1 MNIILIM
8 PNVFP
13 VPAVKG
19 GATET
24 LMTNLLEENE
34 KSGKVN
40 FTCIS
45 VYDEKAYEL
54 SKNFKYT
61 KFIYIEEKRDN
72 LDLTFEKSDNNFK
85 KYMDKVYE
93 NIKDLEFDFLI
104 IEGGDITGYEYLL
117 RRFPKEKCLVHIH
130 GDALGDNN
138 INKDIYYKFLAIS
151 KYTEKLI
158 MSDNIIP
165 KSQIELLYN
174 SIKLE
179 DFNKKISEE
188 EKIVLRKKYGI
199 EKDDVVIMFVGRT
212 IRQKGVKELI
222 LAFKQLKNIDKSKIL
237 IVGSANYGAKV
248 KTDFDYELEEIS
260 KDIKEKIKFT
270 GYVDNTELYKIQNI
284 SDIAVVPSMWEEL
297 FGLVVPENMASGLPL
312 VVTKSGGIPEI
323 VDNESAFVV
332 EKNQDLIKNLSDK
345 LDLLIEN
352 PDLRRKMGE
361 AGRKRAELFGMDK
374 YLDNFCEIMKK
385 IKIPQ

>member
-117 RRFPKEKCLVHIH
+117 KRFPKEKCLVHIH

-179 DFNKKISEE
+179 DFNKKISED
-188 EKIVLRKKYGI
+188 EKIALRKKYGI

>member
-117 RRFPKEKCLVHIH
+117 KRFPKEKCLVHIH

-179 DFNKKISEE
+179 DFNKKISED

>member
-117 RRFPKEKCLVHIH
+117 KRFPKEKCLVHIH
-130 GDALGDNN
+130 GDALGDNS

-179 DFNKKISEE
+179 DFNKKISED
-188 EKIVLRKKYGI
+188 EKIALRKKYGI

-332 EKNQDLIKNLSDK
+332 EKNQDLIKNLSNK

>member
-40 FTCIS
+40 FTCVS

-54 SKNFKYT
+54 SKDFKYT

-117 RRFPKEKCLVHIH
+117 KRFPKEKCLVHIH

-179 DFNKKISEE
+179 DFNKKISED
-188 EKIVLRKKYGI
+188 EKIALRKKYGI

>member
-117 RRFPKEKCLVHIH
+117 KRFPKEKCLVHIH

-179 DFNKKISEE
+179 DFNKKISED
-188 EKIVLRKKYGI
+188 EKIALRKKYGI

-332 EKNQDLIKNLSDK
+332 EKNQDLIKNLSNK

>member
-1 MNIILIM
+1 MMNIILIM

-24 LMTNLLEENE
+24 LITNLLQENE
-34 KSGKVN
+34 KNKKVN
-40 FTCIS
+40 FICVS
-45 VYDEKAYEL
+45 VYDEKAYKL
-54 SKNFKYT
+54 SKQYKNT

-85 KYMDKVYE
+85 KYMDKIYE
-93 NIKDLEFDFLI
+93 NIKDLEFDFII
-104 IEGGDITGYEYLL
+104 IEGGDITGYQYLL
-117 RRFPKEKCLVHIH
+117 KRFPREKCLVHIH
-130 GDALGDNN
+130 GDVLGDNN

-158 MSDNIIP
+158 MSDNIIG

-174 SIKLE
+174 SIKIE
-179 DFNKKISEE
+179 DFNKKISED
-188 EKIVLRKKYGI
+188 EKIKLREKLEI
-199 EKDDVVIMFVGRT
+199 EKDDVVIMFIGRT
-212 IRQKGVKELI
+212 IKQKGVKELI
-222 LAFKQLKNIDKSKIL
+222 LAFKQLKNINKSKIL

-260 KDIKEKIKFT
+260 KDIKDKIKFT
-270 GYVDNTELYKIQNI
+270 GYVDNTELYKYQNI
-284 SDIAVVPSMWEEL
+284 ADIAVVPSMWEEL
-297 FGLVVPENMASGLPL
+297 FGLVVPENMAAGLPL

-323 VDNESAFVV
+323 VDNESAFIID
-332 EKNQDLIKNLSDK
+332 KNENLILNLAEK
-345 LDLLIEN
+345 LDILIEN

-361 AGRKRAELFGMDK
+361 KGRKRAELFGMEN
-374 YLDNFCEIMKK
+374 YLNNFCNIIE
-385 IKIPQ
+385 KIPY

>member
-85 KYMDKVYE
+85 KYMNKVYE

-117 RRFPKEKCLVHIH
+117 KRFPKEKCLVHIH

-179 DFNKKISEE
+179 DFNKKISED
-188 EKIVLRKKYGI
+188 EKIALRKKYGI

-297 FGLVVPENMASGLPL
+297 FGLVVPENMASGIPL

>member
-117 RRFPKEKCLVHIH
+117 KRFPKEKCLVHIH

-179 DFNKKISEE
+179 DFNKKISED

-332 EKNQDLIKNLSDK
+332 EKNQDLIKNLSNK

>member
-72 LDLTFEKSDNNFK
+72 LDLTFEKSDNNLK

-179 DFNKKISEE
+179 DFNKKISED
-188 EKIVLRKKYGI
+188 EKIALRKKYGI

>member
-45 VYDEKAYEL
+45 VYDENAYEL

-117 RRFPKEKCLVHIH
+117 KRFPKEKCLVHIH

-138 INKDIYYKFLAIS
+138 INKGIYYKFLAIS

-179 DFNKKISEE
+179 DFNKKISED

-270 GYVDNTELYKIQNI
+270 GYVDNTELYRIQNI

>member
-179 DFNKKISEE
+179 DFNKKISED

>member
-45 VYDEKAYEL
+45 VYDEKAYHL

-117 RRFPKEKCLVHIH
+117 KRFPKEKCLVHIH

-179 DFNKKISEE
+179 DFNKKISED

-374 YLDNFCEIMKK
+374 YLDNFYEIIRK

>member
-1 MNIILIM
+1 MAIVIPESDMLFGEYTEEQ
-8 PNVFP
+8 VFW
-13 VPAVKG
+13 
-19 GATET
+19 
-24 LMTNLLEENE
+24 LER
-34 KSGKVN
+34 
-40 FTCIS
+40 S
-45 VYDEKAYEL
+45 VQ
-54 SKNFKYT
+54 
-61 KFIYIEEKRDN
+61 
-72 LDLTFEKSDNNFK
+72 
-85 KYMDKVYE
+85 
-93 NIKDLEFDFLI
+93 
-104 IEGGDITGYEYLL
+104 
-117 RRFPKEKCLVHIH
+117 
-130 GDALGDNN
+130 
-138 INKDIYYKFLAIS
+138 
-151 KYTEKLI
+151 YTEKLI

-174 SIKLE
+174 SIKLD
-179 DFNKKISEE
+179 DFNKKISED
-188 EKIVLRKKYGI
+188 EKIALRKKYGI
-199 EKDDVVIMFVGRT
+199 ETDDVVIMFVGRT

-352 PDLRRKMGE
+352 PDLRRK
-361 AGRKRAELFGMDK
+361 RAELFGMDK